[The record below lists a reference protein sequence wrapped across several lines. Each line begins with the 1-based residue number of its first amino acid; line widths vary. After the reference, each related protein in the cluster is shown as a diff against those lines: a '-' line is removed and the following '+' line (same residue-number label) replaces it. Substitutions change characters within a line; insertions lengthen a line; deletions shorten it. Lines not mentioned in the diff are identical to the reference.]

1 MAAGSA
7 LVIGVGAEAGL
18 GAQLAHRLARE
29 GFQSSLPDA
38 LKRG

>member
-18 GAQLAHRLARE
+18 GAQLAHRFAQE
-29 GFQSSLPDA
+29 GFRVLVADA
-38 LKRG
+38 VKRG